1 LPLAA
6 GKAARCGTQCG
17 NFEGRMN
24 DYAFAVEERSDYL
37 YATVTGPNTPETI
50 VRYSADVRDACLR
63 LGLMRVLVVVDLH
76 GPGLSMLE
84 IYKAVAESSD
94 QAAGIGLRAAYV
106 FLNLEFGAENVHL
119 AEAVAAT
126 RGIRARTFRNVAQA
140 ESWLRGST
148 STDHRAV

>member
-1 LPLAA
+1 
-6 GKAARCGTQCG
+6 
-17 NFEGRMN
+17 M
-24 DYAFAVEERSDYL
+24 DHYAFAVEERSDYL
-37 YATVTGPNTPETI
+37 YATVTGTNTPETI

-63 LGLMRVLVVVDLH
+63 LGQMRVLVVVDLH

-84 IYKAVAESSD
+84 IYKAAAESSD

-106 FLNLEFGAENVHL
+106 FQNLQQGAENVHL

-126 RGIRARTFRNVAQA
+126 RGIRARTFRNVPLA

>member
-1 LPLAA
+1 
-6 GKAARCGTQCG
+6 
-17 NFEGRMN
+17 MN
-24 DYAFAVEERSDYL
+24 DYAFAVKERPDYL

-50 VRYSADVRDACLR
+50 VRYSADVRV
-63 LGLMRVLVVVDLH
+63 GQMRVLVVVDLH

-84 IYKAVAESSD
+84 VYKAAAESSD
-94 QAAGIGLRAAYV
+94 HAAGIGLRADYV
-106 FLNLEFGAENVHL
+106 FKNLEQGAENVHL

-126 RGIRARTFRNVAQA
+126 RGIRARTFRNVTQA